1 MFWEY
6 KMLVKD
12 VLKENY
18 WIVNFLENI
27 VKDVMIS
34 EKCIYYDYFYLL

>member
-34 EKCIYYDYFYLL
+34 E